1 MKAAHP
7 LINALAN
14 VASGFSVVFFQIA
27 GTKIVASTGANNLV
41 VWALAVSL
49 AGFAPLFAFNLNTGV
64 ARLASRLLHQS
75 NHELINLLFGAARLA
90 RRYLGIAVVAMLVG
104 GLLLPIMYPVQIGV
118 EPVPRVV
125 GVAGLFIG
133 SCWMVFAQPLQGMLI
148 ARQQNISIAKAVL
161 LGRLLALAVLWA
173 AVVLT
178 DSLPWALVACGV
190 SLWFS
195 YWLMRRDVPE
205 WRQQVA
211 ISYGGEQEA
220 MLGKISRGFA
230 LWSITALLF
239 QVSLVPVVGV
249 IEPES
254 TTPVYLAVTLLAILV
269 GVVNAGTG
277 ALIAPIGR
285 MVGEEAFANVARLS
299 WLVGVGLVVYSVLL
313 ILALPQILELW
324 VGSTV
329 DVAQV
334 QSYLMLIAGLQCVRL
349 SGAASSVT
357 LMVKADNRQLTGP
370 SLFELVGLL
379 VLAVPLGFMAGVPA
393 MLAALMAVS
402 CIATCATVL
411 MAARLN
417 DVRARDKRVTGLLCL
432 PVGFAASFIVTGF
445 LLS

>member
-1 MKAAHP
+1 LKPTPP

-14 VASGFSVVFFQIA
+14 IVTGFSIVIFQII
-27 GTKIVASTGANNLV
+27 GTRIVASTGADNLG

-64 ARLASRLLHQS
+64 ARLAIGLLHQS
-75 NHELINLLFGAARLA
+75 THELVNLLFCAARLA

-118 EPVPRVV
+118 EPVPRAV

-133 SCWMVFAQPLQGMLI
+133 SCWIVFAQPLQGVLI
-148 ARQQNISIAKAVL
+148 ARQQNISIAKAML

-205 WRQQVA
+205 WRQQAA

-239 QVSLVPVVGV
+239 QVSLVPLVGV

-285 MVGEEAFANVARLS
+285 MVGEEAFANVVRLS

-324 VGSTV
+324 VGNTV

-349 SGAASSVT
+349 SGAVSSVT

-370 SLFELVGLL
+370 SLFELAGLL
-379 VLAVPLGFMAGVPA
+379 VLAVPLGLIAGVPA

-417 DVRARDKRVTGLLCL
+417 DVPARDKRVTGLLCL
-432 PVGFAASFIVTGF
+432 PVGFAAAFVVTGF

>member
-1 MKAAHP
+1 MKPTSP

-14 VASGFSVVFFQIA
+14 VVTGFSIVIFQII
-27 GTKIVASTGANNLV
+27 GTRIVATSGADNLV
-41 VWALAVSL
+41 VWALAISL

-64 ARLASRLLHQS
+64 ARLAIGLLSHS
-75 NHELINLLFGAARLA
+75 THELENLLFCAYHLA
-90 RRYLGIAVVAMLVG
+90 RRYLGIAVFAMLVG

-118 EPVPRVV
+118 EPVSRAV

-133 SCWMVFAQPLQGMLI
+133 SCWIVLAQPIQGVLI
-148 ARQQNISIAKAVL
+148 ARQQNISIAKAML

-178 DSLPWALVACGV
+178 ESLPWALVACGA

-195 YWLMRRDVPE
+195 YWLMRRDVSE
-205 WRQQVA
+205 LRQLA
-211 ISYGGEQEA
+211 TRSYGGEQAA

-230 LWSITALLF
+230 IWSITALLF
-239 QVSLVPVVGV
+239 QVSLVPLVGV

-277 ALIAPIGR
+277 ALISPIGQ
-285 MVGEEAFANVARLS
+285 MVCEEAFANVVRLS
-299 WLVGVGLVVYSVLL
+299 WLVGVGLVVYSTLL
-313 ILALPQILELW
+313 IFALPQILELW
-324 VGSTV
+324 VGNIV

-349 SGAASSVT
+349 SGAVSSVT

-379 VLAVPLGFMAGVPA
+379 VLAAPLGLVAGVPA
-393 MLAALMAVS
+393 MLAALIAVS
-402 CIATCATVL
+402 CIATCATVV

-417 DVRARDKRVTGLLCL
+417 DVLVRDNRVTGLLCL
-432 PVGFAASFIVTGF
+432 PLGFAAAFVTIGF
-445 LLS
+445 LLN

>member
-1 MKAAHP
+1 MKQTSP

-14 VASGFSVVFFQIA
+14 IVTGFSIVIFQII
-27 GTKIVASTGANNLV
+27 GTRIVASSGADNLG

-49 AGFAPLFAFNLNTGV
+49 AGFAPIFAFNLNTGV
-64 ARLASRLLHQS
+64 ARLAIGLLHQS
-75 NHELINLLFGAARLA
+75 THELVNLLFCADRLA
-90 RRYLGIAVVAMLVG
+90 RRYMGIAVVAMLVG

-118 EPVPRVV
+118 EPVPRAL

-133 SCWMVFAQPLQGMLI
+133 SCWIVFAQPIQGMLI
-148 ARQQNISIAKAVL
+148 ARQQNISVAKAML

-205 WRQQVA
+205 WRQQTA
-211 ISYGGEQEA
+211 ISVGGEQEA

-239 QVSLVPVVGV
+239 QVSIVPLVAV

-277 ALIAPIGR
+277 ALIAPIGQ
-285 MVGEEAFANVARLS
+285 MMGEEAFANVVRLS
-299 WLVGVGLVVYSVLL
+299 WLVGVGLVIYSVLL

-324 VGSTV
+324 VGNTV
-329 DVAQV
+329 DVSQV

-349 SGAASSVT
+349 SGAVSSVT

-393 MLAALMAVS
+393 MLAALLAVS
-402 CIATCATVL
+402 CIAACATIV
-411 MAARLN
+411 MAAGLN
-417 DVRARDKRVTGLLCL
+417 EVAARDKRVAGLLCL
-432 PVGFAASFIVTGF
+432 PVGFAAAFVVTGF

>member
-1 MKAAHP
+1 MKAAPP

-14 VASGFSVVFFQIA
+14 IVTGFSIVIFQII
-27 GTKIVASTGANNLV
+27 GTRIVANTGADNLG

-64 ARLASRLLHQS
+64 ARLAIGLLHQS
-75 NHELINLLFGAARLA
+75 THELVNLLSCAARLA

-133 SCWMVFAQPLQGMLI
+133 SCWIVFAQPLQGVLI

-173 AVVLT
+173 TVVFT

-205 WRQQVA
+205 WRQQAA

-239 QVSLVPVVGV
+239 QGSLVPLVGV

-277 ALIAPIGR
+277 ALIAPMGR
-285 MVGEEAFANVARLS
+285 MVGEEAFANVVRLS
-299 WLVGVGLVVYSVLL
+299 WLVGAGLVVYSVLL
-313 ILALPQILELW
+313 IFALPQILELW
-324 VGSTV
+324 VGNTV

-334 QSYLMLIAGLQCVRL
+334 QRYLMLIAGLQCVRL
-349 SGAASSVT
+349 SGAVSSVT

-370 SLFELVGLL
+370 SLFGLVGLL
-379 VLAVPLGFMAGVPA
+379 VLAVPLGLMAGVPA
-393 MLAALMAVS
+393 MLAALIAVS
-402 CIATCATVL
+402 CIATCATIL
-411 MAARLN
+411 MGARLN
-417 DVRARDKRVTGLLCL
+417 AVPPRDQRLVGLLCL
-432 PVGFAASFIVTGF
+432 PLGFAAVFVTIGF
-445 LLS
+445 LLN

>member
-1 MKAAHP
+1 MKPTPP

-14 VASGFSVVFFQIA
+14 VVTGFSIVIFQII
-27 GTKIVASTGANNLV
+27 GTRIVASTGADNLG

-64 ARLASRLLHQS
+64 ARLAIGLLHQS
-75 NHELINLLFGAARLA
+75 THELLNLLSCAARLA
-90 RRYLGIAVVAMLVG
+90 RRYLGIAVVVMLVG
-104 GLLLPIMYPVQIGV
+104 GLLLPILYPVQIGV
-118 EPVPRVV
+118 EPVPRAV

-133 SCWMVFAQPLQGMLI
+133 SCWIVFAQPLQGVLI
-148 ARQQNISIAKAVL
+148 ARQQNISIAKAML

-195 YWLMRRDVPE
+195 YWLMQRDVPE
-205 WRQQVA
+205 WRQLLA
-211 ISYGGEQEA
+211 IPYGGEQEA

-239 QVSLVPVVGV
+239 QGSLVPLVGV

-254 TTPVYLAVTLLAILV
+254 TTSVYLAVTLLAILV

-285 MVGEEAFANVARLS
+285 MVGEEAFANVVRLS
-299 WLVGVGLVVYSVLL
+299 WLGGVGLVVYSVLL

-324 VGSTV
+324 VGNTV

-334 QSYLMLIAGLQCVRL
+334 QRYLMLIAGLQCVRL
-349 SGAASSVT
+349 SGAVSSVT

-379 VLAVPLGFMAGVPA
+379 VLAVPLGLMAGVPA
-393 MLAALMAVS
+393 MLAALIAVS

-417 DVRARDKRVTGLLCL
+417 DVPARDKRVTGLLCL
-432 PVGFAASFIVTGF
+432 PVGFAAAFVVTGF